1 MSGKDCIALGT
12 WGEDLAIQV
21 LKKQGYHLIER
32 NYNLREGEI
41 DLIMQDGETIVFV
54 EVKTRTSH
62 AFGSPEDSLTLTKF
76 KRIETAGRTY
86 LLERKLEEAD
96 WRIDLIAIVCTPK
109 LVVERLDHYKLL
121 ECPEE

>member
-1 MSGKDCIALGT
+1 MSRKDRFALGT

-21 LKKQGYHLIER
+21 LKKQGYQFIER
-32 NYNLREGEI
+32 NYSLREGEI

-54 EVKTRTSH
+54 EVKTRTSN
-62 AFGSPEDSLTLTKF
+62 AFGSPEDSLNQTKF

-86 LLERKLEEAD
+86 LLERKLEEVD
-96 WRIDLIAIVCTPK
+96 WRIDLIAIVCTQK